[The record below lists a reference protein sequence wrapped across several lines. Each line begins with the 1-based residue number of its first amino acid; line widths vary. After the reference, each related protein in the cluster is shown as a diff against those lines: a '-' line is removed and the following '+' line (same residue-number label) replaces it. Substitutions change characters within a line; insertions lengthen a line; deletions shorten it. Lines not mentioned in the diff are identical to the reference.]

1 MSFPYLAG
9 LRFTPDGL
17 DVVPSL
23 PKELGAYSFVSP
35 LASIVYDG
43 AKRFSGHW
51 APHIDPSA
59 EPVLQVRFDLSA
71 VVESWNVE
79 RHETVAQGRVEFS
92 VTLG

>member
-9 LRFTPDGL
+9 LRFTPNGL

-23 PKELGAYSFVSP
+23 PNELGAYSYVSP

-51 APHIDPSA
+51 APRVRSSTA
-59 EPVLQVRFDLSA
+59 PVLRVQFDLSA
-71 VVESWNVE
+71 IAETWNVE
-79 RHETVAQGRVEFS
+79 RYETVAQGRVEFA
-92 VTLG
+92 VTIG